1 MHTSERGIEMIVAFE
16 GIELTA
22 YRCPAG
28 IWTIGVGHT
37 GSVDGEAIYAGMSIT
52 REKALDILQ
61 SDLIKIER
69 YIGRQTFVKHLTQ
82 GQFDA
87 LVSFIFNIGIA
98 AFQSST
104 MRKIL
109 SNTNAFEKAAKEFD
123 RWVYSKVNGKK
134 EKLSGLVKRRNIEK
148 ELFLNGK

>member
-61 SDLIKIER
+61 SDLIR
-69 YIGRQTFVKHLTQ
+69 
-82 GQFDA
+82 
-87 LVSFIFNIGIA
+87 
-98 AFQSST
+98 
-104 MRKIL
+104 
-109 SNTNAFEKAAKEFD
+109 
-123 RWVYSKVNGKK
+123 
-134 EKLSGLVKRRNIEK
+134 
-148 ELFLNGK
+148 

>member
-37 GSVDGEAIYAGMSIT
+37 GSVDGEAIYEGMSIT
-52 REKALDILQ
+52 REKTLDILQ

-87 LVSFIFNIGIA
+87 LVSFIFNIGIT

-123 RWVYSKVNGKK
+123 RWV
-134 EKLSGLVKRRNIEK
+134 
-148 ELFLNGK
+148 

>member
-1 MHTSERGIEMIVAFE
+1 
-16 GIELTA
+16 
-22 YRCPAG
+22 
-28 IWTIGVGHT
+28 
-37 GSVDGEAIYAGMSIT
+37 
-52 REKALDILQ
+52 
-61 SDLIKIER
+61 
-69 YIGRQTFVKHLTQ
+69 VKHLTQ

-134 EKLSGLVKRRNIEK
+134 EKLSGLVKRRNTEK